1 MREASIRRTVTD
13 TDSYAFLVY
22 KPIKCQRGD
31 DRGYQS
37 FMNIYKS
44 WLKQHGIPFKELPF
58 GLHFQ
63 YQGGSFLVA
72 DNSGDSQFFQ
82 LIMPNIYQGE
92 VSERNHMLEMCNK
105 INEDKKVVKAHITDD
120 NRVWLSTEILIDNTP
135 DVDDFFDRLL
145 QMLHQSRMEFM
156 MKYHQ
161 F

>member
-1 MREASIRRTVTD
+1 
-13 TDSYAFLVY
+13 
-22 KPIKCQRGD
+22 
-31 DRGYQS
+31 
-37 FMNIYKS
+37 MNIYKS

-82 LIMPNIYQGE
+82 LLMPNIYEGE
-92 VSERNHMLEMCNK
+92 VSERNRILEMCNK
-105 INEDKKVVKAHITDD
+105 INGDKKVVKAHITDD
-120 NRVWLSTEILIDNTP
+120 NRVWLTTEILIDNTP

>member
-1 MREASIRRTVTD
+1 
-13 TDSYAFLVY
+13 
-22 KPIKCQRGD
+22 
-31 DRGYQS
+31 
-37 FMNIYKS
+37 MNIYKS

-82 LIMPNIYQGE
+82 LLMPNIYEGND
-92 VSERNHMLEMCNK
+92 SERMRVLEMCNK
-105 INEDKKVVKAHITDD
+105 INEDKKVVKAHLTDD
-120 NRVWLSTEILIDNTP
+120 NHVWLTTEILIDNTP

-145 QMLHQSRMEFM
+145 QMLHQARMEFM

-161 F
+161 Y